1 MLKASKALTSLSVIF
16 IALYISVRRAM
27 KRGSLNFALNYL
39 IVLSISILSPG
50 NALSLILLAI
60 VKGLY
65 AAKRKLSAFSLK
77 YSPPFSDIS

>member
-1 MLKASKALTSLSVIF
+1 
-16 IALYISVRRAM
+16 M

-77 YSPPFSDIS
+77 YSPSFSDIS